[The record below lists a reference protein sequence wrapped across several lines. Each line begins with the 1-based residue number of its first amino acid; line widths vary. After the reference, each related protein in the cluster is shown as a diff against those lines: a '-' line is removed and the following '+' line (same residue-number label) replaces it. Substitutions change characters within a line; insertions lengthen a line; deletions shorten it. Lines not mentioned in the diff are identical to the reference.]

1 MSKARQNAR
10 AEREAA
16 ATARALAAQA
26 GQARAQAR
34 RRRAERRDLLW
45 RRVRLWQHRPGSRD
59 RERFGLL
66 GVLVLVVLLTV
77 FVVTRS
83 WSATLGAA
91 LVCVIAAPVYLVL
104 DRSRS

>member
-1 MSKARQNAR
+1 MSKARQTAR

-16 ATARALAAQA
+16 ATARAAAD
-26 GQARAQAR
+26 RAAAAR
-34 RRRAERRDLLW
+34 RSTAAARRERRALLW
-45 RRVRLWQHRPGSRD
+45 RRLRLWQHHPGTRQ
-59 RERFGLL
+59 RERFGVL
-66 GVLVLVVLLTV
+66 GILVLVVLLTV

-104 DRSRS
+104 NRSQS

>member
-1 MSKARQNAR
+1 MSKARQSAR

-16 ATARALAAQA
+16 ATARAHAVQA
-26 GQARAQAR
+26 EQARADAR
-34 RRRAERRDLLW
+34 RRRTERRRLLW
-45 RRVRLWQHRPGSRD
+45 RRVRLWQHRPGSRE

-66 GVLVLVVLLTV
+66 GVLVLVLLVTV

>member
-1 MSKARQNAR
+1 MSKARQTAR
-10 AEREAA
+10 AQREAA
-16 ATARALAAQA
+16 LAARAHALQA
-26 GQARAQAR
+26 ERADADTR
-34 RRRAERRDLLW
+34 RRRAERRRLLW
-45 RRVRLWQHRPGSRD
+45 RRVRLWQHRPGSRE

-83 WSATLGAA
+83 LSATLGAA

>member
-1 MSKARQNAR
+1 MSKARQTAR

-16 ATARALAAQA
+16 ATARAQA
-26 GQARAQAR
+26 SSTGRARSDER
-34 RRRAERRDLLW
+34 RRRAERRRLLW
-45 RRVRLWQHRPGSRD
+45 RRVRLWQHRPGSRE

-66 GVLVLVVLLTV
+66 GVLALVVLLTV

-104 DRSRS
+104 DRSR